1 MERADF
7 AAELA
12 RRRADAGYSLTDLAA
27 RAHVN
32 RGYVHRLERGERW
45 PTVTVA
51 RAVDT
56 ALCADG
62 ALLATWEA
70 SDRVPPARGT
80 GGDNGQPTELL
91 ELAARAEA
99 SDVGPTTLELMDL
112 SVEELARAYTR
123 APPAELLRDVRA
135 RARQVGSLLDGR
147 STLAQR
153 RRLLVAAGWLALFAA
168 TLHVDLG
175 QRGVADAVRRA
186 ARSLG
191 REAEHDEI
199 GAWAGEVD
207 TWVALIDQD
216 WARAAT
222 LAAAGE
228 AVAPLGSSA
237 APQMA
242 MQTARAAARLG
253 DGPRVWAALR
263 RCSAAS
269 ERQARDRPAD
279 HHFYF
284 DGDKLE
290 LYTATALAWLGDP
303 AAEDYARHAA
313 ARSEAGGQRRRVATA
328 HLDLGLVLARLGRPD
343 EAAHWGVLALESN
356 ELVPSNAWRA
366 DELIAVLSG
375 YGGVPEVEELRE
387 LGAQRVPLGALP
399 VER

>member
-1 MERADF
+1 
-7 AAELA
+7 
-12 RRRADAGYSLTDLAA
+12 
-27 RAHVN
+27 
-32 RGYVHRLERGERW
+32 
-45 PTVTVA
+45 
-51 RAVDT
+51 
-56 ALCADG
+56 
-62 ALLATWEA
+62 
-70 SDRVPPARGT
+70 
-80 GGDNGQPTELL
+80 
-91 ELAARAEA
+91 
-99 SDVGPTTLELMDL
+99 
-112 SVEELARAYTR
+112 
-123 APPAELLRDVRA
+123 PPAELLRDVRA

-153 RRLLVAAGWLALFAA
+153 RRLLVVAGWLALFAA

-313 ARSEAGGQRRRVATA
+313 ARSGAGGQRRRVATA